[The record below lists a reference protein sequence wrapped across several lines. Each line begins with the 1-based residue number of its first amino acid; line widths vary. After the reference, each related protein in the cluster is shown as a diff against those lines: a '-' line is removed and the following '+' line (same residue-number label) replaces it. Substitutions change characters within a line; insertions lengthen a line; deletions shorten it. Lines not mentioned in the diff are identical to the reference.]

1 MCWPGC
7 WRHRMKIF
15 ILGTGKSGTT
25 ALLYKVAGGLPNSHA
40 FSGGRPG
47 KYVGDFENAVYKHTY
62 DERKGKNFELYS
74 QHLKKEHYDR
84 KIWMARDPRDA
95 AVSRMLYRW
104 HRGILGHKKQFNA
117 HLELVLK
124 KEQDPQSV
132 SFHEIC
138 QYTGYD
144 VWPRSIEA
152 MIEEERVRNQNMAD
166 FVKKLDDDWF
176 IFKYEDM
183 VDKNFAAL
191 NDYLGFE
198 TETHAEVPSGSGKEK
213 VIRKK
218 AYGDWRHWF
227 TAKDVELLKFAYMP
241 YMEAVSYNCQDWELS
256 QKPAIEP
263 QFSSDYMLNLTQKA
277 KKNLIMRYLDNLS
290 QRFKKMA

>member
-1 MCWPGC
+1 
-7 WRHRMKIF
+7 MKIF

-25 ALLYKVAGGLPNSHA
+25 AFLYKVAGGLSNCHA

-47 KYVGDFENAVYKHTY
+47 KYIGDYENAVYKHTY

-74 QHLKKEHYDR
+74 EHLDKEHYDR

-104 HRGILGHKKQFNA
+104 HRGILGHKNQYHA
-117 HLELVLK
+117 HFDLVLK

-138 QYTGYD
+138 LYSGYD
-144 VWPRSIEA
+144 VWPRSADEVF
-152 MIEEERVRNQNMAD
+152 EEERVRNQNMAD
-166 FVKKLDDDWF
+166 FIKQLGDDWF

-183 VDKNFAAL
+183 VDQNFSAL
-191 NDYLGFE
+191 HQYLGFQ

-213 VIRKK
+213 VVRKK

-227 TAKDVELLKFAYMP
+227 TTQDVELLKPAYIP
-241 YMEAVSYNCQDWELS
+241 YMEAVGYDRDDWRLHPEP
-256 QKPAIEP
+256 QIEA
-263 QFSSDYMLNLTQKA
+263 QFSSEYMRSLTRKA
-277 KKNLIMRYLDNLS
+277 KKNILMRYFDNIS
-290 QRFKKMA
+290 QRFKK

>member
-1 MCWPGC
+1 
-7 WRHRMKIF
+7 MKIF

-25 ALLYKVAGGLPNSHA
+25 AFLYKVAGGLQNCRA

-47 KYVGDFENAVYKHTY
+47 KYVGDYDNAVYKHTY

-74 QHLKKEHYDR
+74 EHLANEHYDR

-104 HRGILGHKKQFNA
+104 HRGVLGHKKQYRA
-117 HLELVLK
+117 HFDLVLK

-138 QYTGYD
+138 QYTGYND
-144 VWPRSIEA
+144 WPRSTDEVF
-152 MIEEERVRNQNMAD
+152 EEERVRNQNMAD
-166 FVKKLDDDWF
+166 FIKKIGNDWF
-176 IFKYEDM
+176 IFRFEDM
-183 VDKNFAAL
+183 VDQNFEAL
-191 NDYLGFE
+191 HDYLGFE

-213 VIRKK
+213 VVRKK

-227 TAKDVELLKFAYMP
+227 TAADVALLKSAYAP
-241 YMEAVSYNCQDWELS
+241 YMEAVGYDRDDWHLNPEP
-256 QKPAIEP
+256 QIEA
-263 QFSSDYMLNLTQKA
+263 QFSSEYMRGLTQKA
-277 KKNLIMRYLDNLS
+277 KKNIIMRYFDNIS
-290 QRFKKMA
+290 QRFKK